1 METTTT
7 APASDFPLAT
17 AAAPAAAAKSRHM
30 PTMHVPKM
38 HMPKRDGLFRYLLNA
53 VLALFILAHVILS
66 IMVLV
71 FDMSNTNY
79 KINTNIQTV
88 LNFFVY
94 PTVIVLSILWVGM
107 QVQTIAH

>member
-1 METTTT
+1 
-7 APASDFPLAT
+7 
-17 AAAPAAAAKSRHM
+17 M
-30 PTMHVPKM
+30 PTPHMPKM
-38 HMPKRDGLFRYLLNA
+38 HMPKRAGLFQYLLNA
-53 VLALFILAHVILS
+53 VLALLILAHVILS

-71 FDMSNTNY
+71 FDISNTNS

-94 PTVIVLSILWVGM
+94 PTVVVLSILWVGM